1 MGQIQEN
8 STMDFSEIQ
17 GNVIRNYRSN
27 YAAYCFFNILT
38 ADGGRAWL
46 QSMLFG
52 VTYSKWPKKNG
63 AFQRPPATLNI
74 ALSSSGL
81 SALGVSKEDLE
92 SFPKEF
98 REGMLAR
105 AVEILGDEPDP
116 KSIKPQNG
124 DKSKK
129 LYKPKN
135 WLPGFKSEN
144 PEEKIH
150 ALVIITAKQKKE
162 FDEKLGRVQSDTA
175 KYKGVVELKDIG
187 VLGEA
192 LTGKRE
198 GDEHFGYKDG
208 ISQPFIE
215 GTEEIFQDLP
225 KKKRPP
231 FPGQGT
237 PVDVETWK
245 AGDKKN
251 PNKGELNNTDE
262 FYKGDKTY
270 WKHIK
275 PGEIILGYQDE
286 IGQTAQSPSNPAL
299 RNNGTYLVFRKLY
312 QDVPAFRSF
321 LQEKAYDIWK
331 SKVKKYQRLL
341 AAKLMGRWESG
352 CPLILSPEKDNKN
365 FNFEVPEKNNDFLYS
380 QDKNGEVCPLG
391 SHIRRTNPRDF
402 LKDVPENWIK
412 AKENR
417 LHLNR
422 HRIIRRGMPYGEP
435 LPEGKTEEEN
445 ENIPQSMRDTRGL
458 VFVAFNANIGRQFE
472 FIQQNWVNKGEFLGV
487 DKNNR
492 DPFIGMKH
500 DGKATFSV
508 QGEKVKFPF
517 ATNLQSFVIE
527 KGGEYFFYPSRTAL
541 HGLADGKFS
550 KNNNFPITT

>member
-1 MGQIQEN
+1 MGQTQEN

-27 YAAYCFFNILT
+27 YAAYIFFNIQNEE
-38 ADGGRAWL
+38 GGRNWL
-46 QSMLFG
+46 EVLLSG
-52 VTYSKWPKKNG
+52 VTFSKWPMKNG
-63 AFQRPPATLNI
+63 KFEKPSATLNI
-74 ALSSSGL
+74 AFSSSGL
-81 SALGVSKEDLE
+81 SALGVSKKSLE

-116 KSIKPQNG
+116 ESVKPQNA

-135 WLPGFKSEN
+135 WLPGFKSEKA
-144 PEEKIH
+144 EEEIH
-150 ALVIITAKQKKE
+150 ALVIITAAQR
-162 FDEKLGRVQSDTA
+162 EKLDEHLGSFQTLTA
-175 KYKGVVELKDIG
+175 CCKGVEELKNIG
-187 VLGEA
+187 VLGKA

-215 GTEEIFQDLP
+215 GTEEIFQDRP
-225 KKKRPP
+225 DKKRPP

-237 PVDVETWK
+237 PVTQSWDPPLT
-245 AGDKKN
+245 DKQRKS
-251 PNKGELNNTDE
+251 GEN
-262 FYKGDKTY
+262 GV
-270 WKHIK
+270 WKHVK
-275 PGEIILGYQDE
+275 PGEFILGYLDE
-286 IGQTAQSPSNPAL
+286 LGHFPQSPTPPEL
-299 RNNGTYLVFRKLY
+299 GKNGTYLVFRKLY
-312 QDVPAFRSF
+312 QDVPAFRNF
-321 LQEKAYDIWK
+321 LKEKAQQVWK
-331 SKVKKYQRLL
+331 SQAKKYQELL
-341 AAKLMGRWESG
+341 AAKIMGRWRSG
-352 CPLILSPEKDNKN
+352 CPLILSPEKDDKKYDI
-365 FNFEVPEKNNDFLYS
+365 EVPHTNNDFLFAE
-380 QDKNGEVCPLG
+380 DENGEICPLG
-391 SHIRRTNPRDF
+391 AHIRRTNPRDS
-402 LKDVPENWIK
+402 LKNVPDNWQEENK
-412 AKENR
+412 NK

-435 LPEGKTEEEN
+435 LPEGKTEDKCN
-445 ENIPQSMRDTRGL
+445 VPGSMIDTRGL

-472 FIQQNWVNKGEFLGV
+472 FVQQNWVNNGEFLGV

-517 ATNLQSFVIE
+517 VTNLQSFVIE

-541 HGLADGKFS
+541 HGLAEGKFS
-550 KNNNFPITT
+550 KNNNFPITS